1 MDEVLRQLAAMRA
14 EFKGELGEVKAGLAA
29 VDGKFDANSSS
40 LQQINSWREGVDAQV
55 VDLTASLD
63 AIRKQVDRVVVGVG
77 LSALGTPPG
86 AAALPVPL
94 APHNARAASQEQGSG
109 QTGHGEELLTGG
121 ETVEHSLVSL
131 STPVTGSDGENSPEA
146 EEFVDALA
154 DTHEAEFMAISKQA
168 FNGSENGHSMK
179 LMGQI
184 QGHDVLILVDS
195 GSTNNF
201 ISTSLAAQLQGV
213 QKLSKPVKV
222 KVAGGGMLQGD
233 LEVPGCEWTCQGNVF
248 ATSFKALPLHCYD
261 VILGMQWLEQFG
273 LMQTHWAQKWFQFE
287 WNGKQCRLQGLQPNT
302 KQCDVISP
310 EELKSMYQQ
319 DSIYYMVQ
327 LYFTVDKDTQKTVP
341 HIVSMVLNSFEDV
354 FAEPTGLPPHRRA
367 DHTIPLM
374 PGASPVN
381 LRPYRYS
388 PMQKNE
394 IEKQIRELI
403 AQGVIQP
410 SASPFAS
417 PVLLVGKKDLTWRLC
432 VDYRHLNA
440 LTIKNKYPLPVIDEL
455 LDELAGAQWFT
466 SLDLRAGYHQI
477 RMAEGEEYKTAFQ
490 THHGHF
496 EYKVLQK
503 VGKVAYK
510 LDLPSTSRIHNVI
523 HVSQLKKA
531 LGKNVVVQDQLP
543 AVEAQDPYPDMVLG
557 ERWRKQEG
565 VARSQV
571 LIRWQGLPDA
581 MATWEDKEDLRLR
594 FPEHPAWGQAG
605 SQDGGNV
612 MDLNSDVASTSTG
625 KQKRRLR
632 RAGRKPARVSGPEWT
647 L

>member
-1 MDEVLRQLAAMRA
+1 
-14 EFKGELGEVKAGLAA
+14 
-29 VDGKFDANSSS
+29 
-40 LQQINSWREGVDAQV
+40 
-55 VDLTASLD
+55 
-63 AIRKQVDRVVVGVG
+63 
-77 LSALGTPPG
+77 
-86 AAALPVPL
+86 
-94 APHNARAASQEQGSG
+94 
-109 QTGHGEELLTGG
+109 
-121 ETVEHSLVSL
+121 
-131 STPVTGSDGENSPEA
+131 
-146 EEFVDALA
+146 
-154 DTHEAEFMAISKQA
+154 
-168 FNGSENGHSMK
+168 MK

-201 ISTSLAAQLQGV
+201 IGTSLAAQLQGV

-233 LEVPGCEWTCQGNVF
+233 LEIPDCEWTCQGNVF

-287 WNGKQCRLQGLQPNT
+287 WNGKQCKLQGLQPNT
-302 KQCDVISP
+302 QQCDVISP

-319 DSIYYMVQ
+319 DSVYYMVQ

-455 LDELAGAQWFT
+455 LDDLVGAQWFT
-466 SLDLRAGYHQI
+466 SLDLRA
-477 RMAEGEEYKTAFQ
+477 
-490 THHGHF
+490 
-496 EYKVLQK
+496 
-503 VGKVAYK
+503 
-510 LDLPSTSRIHNVI
+510 
-523 HVSQLKKA
+523 
-531 LGKNVVVQDQLP
+531 
-543 AVEAQDPYPDMVLG
+543 
-557 ERWRKQEG
+557 
-565 VARSQV
+565 
-571 LIRWQGLPDA
+571 
-581 MATWEDKEDLRLR
+581 
-594 FPEHPAWGQAG
+594 
-605 SQDGGNV
+605 
-612 MDLNSDVASTSTG
+612 
-625 KQKRRLR
+625 
-632 RAGRKPARVSGPEWT
+632 
-647 L
+647 